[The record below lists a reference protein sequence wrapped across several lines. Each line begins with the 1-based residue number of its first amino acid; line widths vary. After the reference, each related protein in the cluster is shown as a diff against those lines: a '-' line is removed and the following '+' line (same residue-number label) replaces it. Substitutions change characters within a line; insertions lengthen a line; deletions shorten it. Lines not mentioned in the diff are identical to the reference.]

1 MAQSQ
6 RGAPTSQNPGL
17 TNPGFTP
24 GSENPAGGLRFES
37 FGVQEVLQ
45 DIMPVL
51 ARLQKRAPHTPQ
63 PAPSGPLPA
72 EMTAAVALA
81 ADMAADSLRRLTA
94 YLDAHAA
101 KFETLENCVPAVTTA
116 AHALA
121 ARDYARSFTLIF
133 DVYRTIAVLRAED
146 PDLPLPASIKPGEM
160 TRSDSGAPDA
170 SAPKPAH

>member
-1 MAQSQ
+1 MAHSQ

-17 TNPGFTP
+17 AHPGFTP
-24 GSENPAGGLRFES
+24 GSENQNS

-51 ARLQKRAPHTPQ
+51 ARLQKRAPQMPQ
-63 PAPSGPLPA
+63 PAPSGALPA
-72 EMTAAVALA
+72 EMTAAVALVS
-81 ADMAADSLRRLTA
+81 DMAADSLRRLTA

-101 KFETLENCVPAVTTA
+101 KFDTLENCVPVVTTA

-146 PDLPLPASIKPGEM
+146 PGLPLPASIKPGQM
-160 TRSDSGAPDA
+160 TRGDSGELPSDSS
-170 SAPKPAH
+170 SARPAH